1 MVAASIRA
9 PVITVTGSPRRAND
23 DLAPDISKLTAEGAE
38 ANFGEVFNIAYTA
51 DGTGSDVT
59 KVELNFQKQFGA
71 TIKFVDNDGDGIAS
85 ALLDHSSNLSGFK
98 ISDGEYKFISASIT
112 DAGGNTKSNFRPQD
126 FDTKFTVK
134 GVNTVASDTAA
145 PVLKSAAL
153 DKTDIDDGTIALLK
167 YVGDG
172 TGSDIIDVSF
182 TFTGRNDP
190 DKTITF
196 TDHDG
201 DGIATAFINDV
212 TYPSDQFLLTGA
224 SIIDGGGNI
233 NNYDRLTRELD
244 LDLKF
249 TVSVPRASDQTD
261 FEAPELDLS
270 EFLEFNEIV

>member
-1 MVAASIRA
+1 MH
-9 PVITVTGSPRRAND
+9 D
-23 DLAPDISKLTAEGAE
+23 DLAPDISKLTAESAE
-38 ANFGEVFNIAYTA
+38 AKFGGVFNIAYTA
-51 DGTGSDVT
+51 NGTGSDVT

-85 ALLDHSSNLSGFK
+85 ALLDHSSNFSDFK
-98 ISDGEYKFISASIT
+98 ISDGEYKFVSASIT

-182 TFTGRNDP
+182 TFSGREDP

-201 DGIATAFINDV
+201 DGIATAFINGV

-224 SIIDGGGNI
+224 SIIDGGGNV
-233 NNYDRLTRELD
+233 NNYDRLTRDLD